1 MVRLLVIQWKVFTK
15 EVLHHFSI
23 QIARIFDCVDISCE
37 NSGIKSF
44 FKNILV
50 FLDQTSYKSL

>member
-1 MVRLLVIQWKVFTK
+1 MVRLLVIQWQVFTI
-15 EVLHHFSI
+15 EVWHHFSI
-23 QIARIFDCVDISCE
+23 KIARIFDSVDISCE